1 MRFHCGQTPESP
13 FVHPATSRKQDFLHH
28 LPVAL
33 KACLKTTT
41 AEPHLG
47 HVAHGILEVQFMED
61 IEDVVAV
68 LPRRRLHQQFR
79 HPLLLKMI
87 PPSEPTGRF
96 KCIFFQT
103 VKTLCWVNY
112 WMFPLTCPSCSYVLF
127 VQIYLLWQQAC
138 DQTPTQGQVR

>member
-13 FVHPATSRKQDFLHH
+13 FVRPATSRKQDFLHH
-28 LPVAL
+28 RPVSL

-41 AEPHLG
+41 ADPHLG
-47 HVAHGILEVQFMED
+47 HIAHGILEVQLMED
-61 IEDVVAV
+61 AEDVVTV

-103 VKTLCWVNY
+103 VKTQCWVNLGCVNSLVPHVV
-112 WMFPLTCPSCSYVLF
+112 MSYLSRYIFYGNKHVIEHLNM
-127 VQIYLLWQQAC
+127 
-138 DQTPTQGQVR
+138 DR